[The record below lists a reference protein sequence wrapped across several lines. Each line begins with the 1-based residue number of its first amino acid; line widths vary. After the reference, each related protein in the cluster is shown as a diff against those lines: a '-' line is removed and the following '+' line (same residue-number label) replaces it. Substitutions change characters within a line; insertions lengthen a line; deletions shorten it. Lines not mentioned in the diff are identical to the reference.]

1 MLKFA
6 GFTGLPAQISKVLF
20 IGIVDSLLISMFF
33 TSMTKNQSQIA
44 AIIAIVFIF
53 FNIVYFS
60 KKTVPFKFLFPGIVL
75 LSVFVI
81 VPVLYTILMSG
92 FTYKTGNE
100 ISKRDAIT
108 QIGRAHV

>member
-75 LSVFVI
+75 L
-81 VPVLYTILMSG
+81 
-92 FTYKTGNE
+92 
-100 ISKRDAIT
+100 
-108 QIGRAHV
+108 